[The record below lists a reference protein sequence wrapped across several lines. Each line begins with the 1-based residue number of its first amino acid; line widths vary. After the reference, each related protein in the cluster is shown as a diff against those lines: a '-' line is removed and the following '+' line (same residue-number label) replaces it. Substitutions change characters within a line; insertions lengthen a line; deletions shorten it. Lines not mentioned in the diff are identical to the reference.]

1 MADSDN
7 SVLLH
12 PTTCFH
18 QLCLLSKQAQ
28 TSLQTLGSI
37 KLSTLHHCQFKSR
50 TDTSQTPADRLQF
63 PVDCRLSVDCK
74 FAVDSRFSVDYRF
87 SVDCT
92 VSVDCNLYVGCR
104 SWQQC
109 GASRARCASFGG
121 LFSAKPGGKR
131 TCSTQKP
138 WCRAAPT
145 TCCSSISHHPRWE
158 QHPHV

>member
-1 MADSDN
+1 M
-7 SVLLH
+7 
-12 PTTCFH
+12 
-18 QLCLLSKQAQ
+18 LSSTLSAVQ
-28 TSLQTLGSI
+28 TSTDIIANTRQHQAEQAASLPVQI
-37 KLSTLHHCQFKSR
+37 
-50 TDTSQTPADRLQF
+50 TDTSQTPADRLKF

-74 FAVDSRFSVDYRF
+74 FTVDCRFSVDDRF
-87 SVDCT
+87 FVDCK
-92 VSVDCNLYVGCR
+92 VFVGCNLSVGCR

-109 GASRARCASFGG
+109 GASRARCASSGG

-158 QHPHV
+158 QHPNV